1 MSFEKR
7 MHKNMLR
14 VFALLSLAALTTGC
28 ITARKQSEVNGVL
41 RDVGFSEADARCLAT
56 RAGRQL
62 TVREL
67 RSLQRAAS
75 AMEQPVREMPV
86 GEVIDAIRNNVDPQT
101 LSIIGGLAAEC
112 AQQRQQAAAQ

>member
-1 MSFEKR
+1 
-7 MHKNMLR
+7 MLKL
-14 VFALLSLAALTTGC
+14 VAILGLAALTTGC
-28 ITARKQSEVNGVL
+28 ITARKQSEVDTVL

-75 AMEQPVREMPV
+75 AMQQPVREMPV
-86 GEVIDAIRNNVDPQT
+86 GEVIDAIRNNVDPET
-101 LSIIGGLAAEC
+101 LSVIGRFAQEC
-112 AQQRQQAAAQ
+112 VQQRMERPAQ

>member
-1 MSFEKR
+1 
-7 MHKNMLR
+7 MLR

-28 ITARKQSEVNGVL
+28 ITARKQSEVDTAL

-67 RSLQRAAS
+67 RSLQRAGS
-75 AMEQPVREMPV
+75 AMQQPVREMPV
-86 GEVIDAIRNNVDPQT
+86 GDVIDAIRNNVEPET
-101 LSIIGGLAAEC
+101 LSVIARFAQEC
-112 AQQRQQAAAQ
+112 VEQRMARPAQ

>member
-1 MSFEKR
+1 
-7 MHKNMLR
+7 MLR
-14 VFALLSLAALTTGC
+14 VIALLSLAAMTTGC
-28 ITARKQSEVNGVL
+28 ITARKQSEVDTAL

-75 AMEQPVREMPV
+75 AMQQPVREMPV
-86 GEVIDAIRNNVDPQT
+86 GEVIDAIRNNVDPET
-101 LSIIGGLAAEC
+101 LSVISRFAQEC
-112 AQQRQQAAAQ
+112 VQQRMERTAQ

>member
-1 MSFEKR
+1 
-7 MHKNMLR
+7 MLR
-14 VFALLSLAALTTGC
+14 VIALLSLAALTTGC
-28 ITARKQSEVNGVL
+28 VTARKQSEVNTAL

-75 AMEQPVREMPV
+75 AMQQPVREMPV
-86 GEVIDAIRNNVDPQT
+86 GDVIDAIRNNVDPET
-101 LSIIGGLAAEC
+101 LGVIAGLAQEC
-112 AQQRQQAAAQ
+112 MQQRTERPAQ